1 MQATRRAGDLW
12 LPGRRRFILSSVSKT
27 SPVVPRKPASTP
39 RRPREGAG
47 EGARVRRRFE
57 SLLSAGV
64 AIFSEHSLERVL
76 QQIVDSAREV
86 VGARY
91 AALGV
96 LAPDRKSLSQF
107 VTSGISQA
115 QRDRIGAVPTGRGLL
130 GLVIRERKPIRTA
143 DIARHPKRFGFPPH
157 HPPMTSFLGVPIVS
171 HDRAFGNLYL
181 TEKIGAAEFTGEDQ
195 AIAVLLAGLA
205 AVA

>member
-96 LAPDRKSLSQF
+96 LAPDRATLSQF
-107 VTSGISQA
+107 VTSGLSQVE
-115 QRDRIGAVPTGRGLL
+115 RERIGDLPPGRGLL
-130 GLVIRERKPIRTA
+130 GLVISEPRPIRSA
-143 DIARHPKRFGFPPH
+143 DINRHPQRHGFPPH
-157 HPPMTSFLGVPIVS
+157 HPPMRSFLGVPIRS
-171 HDRAFGNLYL
+171 R
-181 TEKIGAAEFTGEDQ
+181 GERSEERR
-195 AIAVLLAGLA
+195 VGKECRSRWSPYH
-205 AVA
+205 